1 MQPAMKISEI
11 LQQAKNEGRT
21 RFTFELLPPLKGETI
36 GTIFDTIDALM
47 PFDPAY
53 INITYHREDV
63 KYIPCTGGL
72 LERRVVR
79 KRPGTVGISAAIAQ
93 RYGIEV
99 VPHLICGGFSKYELE
114 DLLIE
119 MDFLGI
125 ENVLALRGDA
135 LKGEN
140 TFVARP
146 DGYSHASELV
156 AHIAGM
162 NHGRYADSEIEN
174 CHPTRFCIGVAGYP
188 EKHAQAPN
196 ADVDIQHLKAKV
208 DAGADYVV
216 TQMFFDNA
224 AYFRFVDACRE
235 AGITVPIIPGLKPFS
250 AKRQLTLLPEAFHVN
265 MPTDLVCAIEK
276 CTKPEDIR
284 QAGVEWCVA
293 QARELKAAG
302 VPAIHFYTMGNSDNV
317 IRIAKE
323 LF

>member
-1 MQPAMKISEI
+1 MKIFEI
-11 LQQAKNEGRT
+11 LRQAEREGRT
-21 RFTFELLPPLKGETI
+21 RFSFELLPPLKGETI

-47 PFDPAY
+47 PFDPACV
-53 INITYHREDV
+53 NITYHRQDV
-63 KYIPCTGGL
+63 KYIPCAGGL

-79 KRPGTVGISAAIAQ
+79 TRPGTVGISAAVAG
-93 RYGIEV
+93 RFGIEV

-140 TFVARP
+140 SFTPHP
-146 DGYSHASELV
+146 DGYNHASELV
-156 AHIAGM
+156 AHIARM
-162 NHGRYADSEIEN
+162 NRGLYADAEIEN
-174 CHPTRFCIGVAGYP
+174 CHSTCFSIGVAGYP

-196 ADVDIQHLKAKV
+196 PETDILHLKAKV
-208 DAGADYVV
+208 DAGADYIV

-224 AYFRFVDACRE
+224 AYFRFIDACRT
-235 AGITVPIIPGLKPFS
+235 AGITVPVIPGLKPFS
-250 AKRQLTLLPEAFHVN
+250 AKRQLTLLPEIFHVDL
-265 MPTDLVCAIEK
+265 PADLVHAVET
-276 CTKPEDIR
+276 CTGSEDVR
-284 QAGVEWCVA
+284 QTGIEWCVA

-317 IRIAKE
+317 VRIAKE